1 MNNNINI
8 QKLNPTNTNSA
19 DSTITVLM
27 NSLTN
32 TQRAINAMDKM
43 SNSLSIVTEKYI
55 DSLAKNNE
63 SNEALKDIND
73 VINENYSDDIELKI
87 LIEKALNKNSSS
99 NHCQYIQNLH
109 ELGMLSSVIANGI
122 KEYDGDMNIYY
133 NFKNKLND
141 LGLI

>member
-1 MNNNINI
+1 MDRNINT
-8 QKLNPTNTNSA
+8 QKFNQTSTNNVDPA
-19 DSTITVLM
+19 ITVLM
-27 NSLTN
+27 SSLTN
-32 TQRAINAMDKM
+32 TQRAINTMNRM
-43 SNSLSIVTEKYI
+43 SNSLSLITEKYI

-99 NHCQYIQNLH
+99 THCQYIQNLH

-122 KEYDGDMNIYY
+122 KEYDGDINVYY
-133 NFKNKLND
+133 SFKDKLNNF
-141 LGLI
+141 GLV

>member
-1 MNNNINI
+1 
-8 QKLNPTNTNSA
+8 
-19 DSTITVLM
+19 
-27 NSLTN
+27 
-32 TQRAINAMDKM
+32 MDKM